1 MIGKGVWRIKLK
13 ISAVVRSINRLVA
26 GCLVLMINVILAA
39 LLGFAIAKG
48 SREACFI
55 VKNKIR

>member
-1 MIGKGVWRIKLK
+1 MYQIENQRWQLGKAKSFDKL
-13 ISAVVRSINRLVA
+13 VVD
-26 GCLVLMINVILAA
+26 CLALMINVILAA

>member
-1 MIGKGVWRIKLK
+1 MIGKGAWRIKLK
-13 ISAVVRSINRLVA
+13 TSAVVRSINRLVA
-26 GCLVLMINVILAA
+26 GCLVLMIGVILVD
-39 LLGFAIAKG
+39 LLDFATAKS

>member
-1 MIGKGVWRIKLK
+1 MYQIENQRWQLGKAKSFDK
-13 ISAVVRSINRLVA
+13 LVA
-26 GCLVLMINVILAA
+26 GCLALMIGVILVD
-39 LLGFAIAKG
+39 LLDFATAKS

>member
-1 MIGKGVWRIKLK
+1 MYQIENQRWQLGKAKSFDKL
-13 ISAVVRSINRLVA
+13 VVD
-26 GCLVLMINVILAA
+26 CLALMINVILAA

-48 SREACFI
+48 SREACFT